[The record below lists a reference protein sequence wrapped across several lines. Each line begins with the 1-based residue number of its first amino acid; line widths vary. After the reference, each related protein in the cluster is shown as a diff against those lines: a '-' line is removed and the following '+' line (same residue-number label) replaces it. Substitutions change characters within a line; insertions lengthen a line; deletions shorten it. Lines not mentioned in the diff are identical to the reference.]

1 MLVCAMSVSDDF
13 ADRLSAAREA
23 LGRRDADEAFREL
36 RWVFLDRKLADD
48 AARLVEALGVFSP
61 LARALAG
68 DQTADLVDAAVAA
81 PDDPQALFDLGY
93 QLIELGATE
102 VASCAL
108 ARANALAPGQEGIV
122 CELVASLERGGR
134 NVEALEVL
142 RGETDLCQ
150 RSFVCRYML
159 AFNSVMSADLELAR
173 ELLPGLQAAALAG
186 EGQAAMAARIEAMLA
201 RADRVRDVCSLDS
214 QDLRGWHFVTTGGLL
229 LIRSPYGF
237 DEGMNGRYAF
247 IVDSAELCRQAL
259 RRLGA
264 VLVTAKES
272 PPWILATSDRD
283 SQILAAAAEE
293 VLGLPVVEYDPD
305 AGPGLI
311 VAYDLNHLDEAT
323 PDTIL
328 EHAPG
333 QILFA
338 HGTCWTMPPPCA
350 PDITSLLYQS
360 LQAPW
365 GERMEIDAD
374 GEAKTVAADT
384 SSVEEIADRIVAAS
398 GEDEELEAFDPL
410 KDLLEVAT
418 AAADQLAFRAEAG
431 PRSPLWEGGPVR
443 SGRFA

>member
-1 MLVCAMSVSDDF
+1 MLVCAMSDDY
-13 ADRLSAAREA
+13 AERVSAAREA
-23 LGRRDADEAFREL
+23 LGRGDADEAFHEL
-36 RWVFLDRKLADD
+36 RWVFLDRTLADN

-68 DQTADLVDAAVAA
+68 DPIADLVDAAVAA

-122 CELVASLERGGR
+122 CELVASLERNGR
-134 NVEALEVL
+134 NTEALEVL
-142 RGETDLCQ
+142 RAEEALCQ
-150 RSFVCRYML
+150 RSFTCRYML
-159 AFNSVMSADLELAR
+159 AFNSVMSADLEQAR

-186 EGQAAMAARIEAMLA
+186 GGQAAMTTRIEAMIS
-201 RADRVRDVCSLDS
+201 RADQVREICSLDA

-229 LIRSPYGF
+229 LLRSPYGF

-293 VLGLPVVEYDPD
+293 VLGLPVVEYDPE

-311 VAYDLNHLDEAT
+311 VAYDLNHLDEGT

-338 HGTCWTMPPPCA
+338 HGTCWTAPPPCA
-350 PDITSLLYQS
+350 PDITSLLYQN
-360 LQAPW
+360 LQTPW
-365 GERMEIDAD
+365 GKRMEIGPD
-374 GEAKTVAADT
+374 GETQTVPADT
-384 SSVEEIADRIVAAS
+384 GSVEEIAERIVAAS
-398 GEDEELEAFDPL
+398 GEDKELEAFDPL
-410 KDLLEVAT
+410 TELLAVAK
-418 AAADQLAFRAEAG
+418 AAADQLAFRADAG
-431 PRSPLWEGGPVR
+431 PRSPLWEGGPV
-443 SGRFA
+443 SSARFA